1 VFADLKRATP
11 PVSRNEVG
19 DSHDGAARKNESPLQ
34 SFRALIIA
42 NGHRP
47 RRGPADRGEHRQL
60 PELLRRKDD
69 RP

>member
-1 VFADLKRATP
+1 
-11 PVSRNEVG
+11 VSRNEVG

-47 RRGPADRGEHRQL
+47 RRGPAHRRQHRQAAGAL
-60 PELLRRKDD
+60 AAKGVRRLSKEIGA
-69 RP
+69 RIVL